1 MDIVK
6 LTKTLKSQGLSD
18 EMIQE
23 VLKTASKQDQ
33 NHFNVK
39 QASVYLQEKLDK
51 SWNPPKVR
59 RFIASGQLQT
69 VNQIDRKGQEGS
81 SLKEGYLIDKEVLEW
96 FVVDQF
102 KSKEEWKKEALTL
115 RGEVLSLEFR
125 IADLEKELA
134 VHKAQP
140 SSDAEGSDLP
150 TDSTIEG
157 QIQWDENGEFEEVE
171 NETPEKP
178 ENPQT
183 PTDEELITKC
193 QKAKFIDDNEERG
206 LTIEHAIELLN
217 TIILEHPEF
226 SDMKETFVDQVF
238 DGYQAVLFA
247 NKDAKKFR
255 APHKTEGAYSYDTK
269 EKAIIATLKTLK
281 KKQG

>member
-23 VLKTASKQDQ
+23 VLKTASKQDR

-102 KSKEEWKKEALTL
+102 KSKEEWRKEALTL

-134 VHKAQP
+134 LYKAQP
-140 SSDAEGSDLP
+140 SSGAGSDLP
-150 TDSTIEG
+150 TDLPIEG

-171 NETPEKP
+171 NETSENP
-178 ENPQT
+178 ENNETPQT
-183 PTDEELITKC
+183 PPTDEQLIASCNKGVWV
-193 QKAKFIDDNEERG
+193 DDETRFLRVG
-206 LTIEHAIELLN
+206 DALVLLDE
-217 TIILEHPEF
+217 IVEKHPEF
-226 SDMKETFVDQVF
+226 DGMKETFVDKIFEGYEAVRISRE
-238 DGYQAVLFA
+238 DGKCKALYG
-247 NKDAKKFR
+247 KDDKHRYK
-255 APHKTEGAYSYDTK
+255 TK
-269 EKAIIATLKTLK
+269 EAAVIRTLKLLK
-281 KKQG
+281 EQG